1 MNNEIKNRRIKEAI
15 KLVAE
20 KMHTPIEL
28 LTAYADG
35 ELSAEDASIVESH
48 LSKCEECRDTLN
60 YYKQEFAQGKT
71 KSSSETKKKLL
82 EKISPA
88 INRKM
93 ELVDRINSKRDEI
106 AEKISKKLLPEI
118 SWSMIPITIKNM
130 RETSPETKYR
140 SSGESAEMAIA
151 AFSAGTTASQSKTYE
166 VIEQVLQFTDIA
178 SNLLIERCSGIDDI
192 EEIIPQCI
200 DEAFEI
206 TGDFKIDDHTKK
218 LILEIIRESLTGDEK
233 G

>member
-1 MNNEIKNRRIKEAI
+1 MNNESKSKKIKDAIRILAD
-15 KLVAE
+15 
-20 KMHTPIEL
+20 KMHTPGEL
-28 LTAYADG
+28 LAAYAEG
-35 ELSAEDASIVESH
+35 ELSKEDVSIVESH
-48 LSKCEECRDTLN
+48 LSKCEECRKVVA
-60 YYKQEFAQGKT
+60 YMKKEFQQNKDE
-71 KSSSETKKKLL
+71 SSSEAQNQLL
-82 EKISPA
+82 EKIPPA
-88 INRKM
+88 IDKKI
-93 ELVDRINSKRDEI
+93 ELVARINSKRDEI